1 MLDIGTFDKQQRLEL
16 RLYHLG
22 ILKSQEEFE
31 LGVLPLQRTARQRQ
45 TFSGGGGIPVQE
57 ATIG

>member
-1 MLDIGTFDKQQRLEL
+1 M